1 MTSSLVL
8 HPPPPSSCA
17 IFSKPLSHKMMTSFL
32 NAPKQTTTISG
43 DTGCGKS
50 TQVPQYFLECGFQS
64 IACTQPRRIAC
75 VSLATRVSQETFNKY
90 GQEIGY
96 QVRYHVLDK
105 AIHSKCYSDLL
116 FHFYSG
122 LILCANSFALCHSI
136 KKLQITVIGTP

>member
-1 MTSSLVL
+1 MTSSLAL
-8 HPPPPSSCA
+8 HPPPPSSCV
-17 IFSKPLSHKMMTSFL
+17 IFSKHLSPKMMTS
-32 NAPKQTTTISG
+32 QTTTISG

-116 FHFYSG
+116 IHFCSG
-122 LILCANSFALCHSI
+122 LILCANFFCVMPLN
-136 KKLQITVIGTP
+136 KKVTDNSYRYTMM